1 MALARGIKVLDQAR
15 IARVDRARYGRLPVE
30 ILISMMPWRSGV
42 APVTRLV
49 SAIRVSLGETVR
61 CLASTAPRRWSLT
74 SFGVN
79 DGLTRSGRSPSN
91 STMRTRFRIGRSNM

>member
-30 ILISMMPWRSGV
+30 ILISMMPRRSGV

-49 SAIRVSLGETVR
+49 SAIRVSLGR
-61 CLASTAPRRWSLT
+61 DGALPGQHSTAALEPDQFRRQ
-74 SFGVN
+74 
-79 DGLTRSGRSPSN
+79 
-91 STMRTRFRIGRSNM
+91 

>member
-1 MALARGIKVLDQAR
+1 MAVARGIKVLDQAR
-15 IARVDRARYGRLPVE
+15 VARVDTARYGRLPVE

-61 CLASTAPRRWSLT
+61 CLPSTAPHR
-74 SFGVN
+74 GAAA
-79 DGLTRSGRSPSN
+79 
-91 STMRTRFRIGRSNM
+91 